1 MTDFFGSYEH
11 SVDERGRIAVP
22 AKYRKSFVEGAVVR
36 AGPERCVEVYT
47 ADGFREETA
56 RRLGEHQSTRDR
68 ESRRVR
74 RAFLANAFEL
84 ELDRQG
90 RILVP
95 QALRQQCEI
104 AERVV
109 INGCGDYIEIWNPD
123 RWREEYAEVEASEGG
138 VAIIDAAGGD
148 V

>member
-1 MTDFFGSYEH
+1 MTEFFGSYEH

-22 AKYRKSFVEGAVVR
+22 ARFRKLFIEGAVVR

-47 ADGFREETA
+47 AEGFRTETT
-56 RRLGEHQSTRDR
+56 RRLGDHLSTRDR

-74 RAFLANAFEL
+74 RAFLTNAFEV

-95 QALRQQCEI
+95 QGLRQQCEVGD
-104 AERVV
+104 RVV

-123 RWREEYAEVEASEGG
+123 RWATEMSALEELESESE
-138 VAIIDAAGGD
+138 AAGD
-148 V
+148 A

>member
-22 AKYRKSFVEGAVVR
+22 AKFRKLFVEGAVVR

-47 ADGFREETA
+47 AEGFRLETT
-56 RRLGEHQSTRDR
+56 RRLGDHLSTRDR

-74 RAFLANAFEL
+74 RAFLTNAFEV

-95 QALRQQCEI
+95 AYLRESIGLTDNAVVVGSRDHAEIWAPAAWDTYRQALDDPQELAR
-104 AERVV
+104 AF
-109 INGCGDYIEIWNPD
+109 
-123 RWREEYAEVEASEGG
+123 EGLG
-138 VAIIDAAGGD
+138 I
-148 V
+148 

>member
-22 AKYRKSFVEGAVVR
+22 ARFRKAFIEGVVVR

-47 ADGFREETA
+47 AEGFREETA
-56 RRLGEHQSTRDR
+56 QRLGAHQSTRDR
-68 ESRRVR
+68 EGRRVR
-74 RAFLANAFEL
+74 RAFLNNAFEI
-84 ELDRQG
+84 EVDRQG

-95 QALRQQCEI
+95 QALRAQCELGD
-104 AERVV
+104 RVV

-123 RWREEYAEVEASEGG
+123 RWTTEMSALEESEPE
-138 VAIIDAAGGD
+138 AAGD
-148 V
+148 A